1 MGAYDAHP
9 RTVSWFEAA
18 LSAPNAEVRCRA
30 VRMLERVDIPSRQAW
45 LVRMQGDA
53 DSRVRSVAEA
63 VAGRVSSDTDVID
76 LFESDFAVAV
86 TAEARSDMEW
96 EWEYDFF
103 VCEGLYVP
111 RKSTKVWI
119 GREDDELAR
128 SLALMKAG
136 VGRTR
141 PDRVAIM
148 VDRRLVNLYTRS
160 PKSLAE
166 AAAWARGGRPV
177 FTEKDR

>member
-1 MGAYDAHP
+1 MAAYDAHP

-18 LSAPNAEVRCRA
+18 LIAPNAEVRLRA
-30 VRMLERVDIPSRQAW
+30 VRLLEEVDIPSRRVW
-45 LVRMQGDA
+45 LTRMQGDP
-53 DSRVRSVAEA
+53 DTRVRVVAEA
-63 VAGRVSSDTDVID
+63 IARRASSDAGAID

-86 TAEARSDMEW
+86 MAQAPPEMQW

-148 VDRRLVNLYTRS
+148 VDKRLVNLYTRS

-166 AAAWARGGRPV
+166 AAVWARQGRPA
-177 FTEKDR
+177 FTERD